1 MKQYTKEQ
9 LSVLVR
15 ETSKK
20 VSEETTLELNSLLEK
35 VNEIENAEQALFS
48 ALTLL
53 YVQAQMNCERTIE
66 KVLSEVLCA

>member
-35 VNEIENAEQALFS
+35 VKEIENAEQALFS

-66 KVLSEVLCA
+66 EVLSEVLCA